1 MKKAHTTV
9 RITAS
14 ATTLKTVR
22 TATTIKTS
30 CCKAVRYARNG
41 SSGTGSAKGTSKT
54 GVSTAGGVCA
64 GAAIGTV
71 LCMGIGTA
79 ICPILGTVAGTVFGT
94 AAGAVIGGLA
104 TGFGVSKLL
113 K

>member
-14 ATTLKTVR
+14 ATTLRTVR
-22 TATTIKTS
+22 TATAIKTS

-41 SSGTGSAKGTSKT
+41 GSGTGSAKEIGKN
-54 GVSTAGGVCA
+54 GVSTAAAAGGVCA
-64 GAAIGTV
+64 GAAIGTA

-79 ICPILGTVAGTVFGT
+79 ICPVLGT
-94 AAGAVIGGLA
+94 AAGAVSGGIASGL
-104 TGFGVSKLL
+104 GVSKLL
-113 K
+113 D